1 MKNKSPLATI
11 AQSNLHKQRGIT
23 LVTSLI
29 FLVIMSVVAMMA
41 SKLSIMDTHL
51 ARNNKEKVLIY
62 QETANDLR
70 LLADIEKLHGPMVEK
85 KFDSKDGTYLPPKEI
100 LKPDTTEVITDIGFD
115 KDNNLYDCEG
125 WSGRASSI
133 GLGARK
139 CDLYDF
145 QVTRQQKNMSGLK
158 ERHNIGMGKEVPS
171 PSKYSNL

>member
-11 AQSNLHKQRGIT
+11 ARPNLRRQRGIT

-51 ARNNKEKVLIY
+51 ARNNKERVLIY

-70 LLADIEKLHGPMVEK
+70 LLADVERLHGPMTER
-85 KFDSKDGTYLPPKEI
+85 KFSATTGIYLPPKEA
-100 LKPDTTEVITDIGFD
+100 LKPSTTEAITDIGFD
-115 KDNNLYDCEG
+115 QDSNLYDCEG

-139 CDLYDF
+139 CDLFDF
-145 QVTRQQKNMSGLK
+145 QQLNEFNKTFFCS
-158 ERHNIGMGKEVPS
+158 
-171 PSKYSNL
+171 